1 MGRNSELAVT
11 IATTERLRRGTDN
24 FRLGRSG
31 ADFSSS
37 RSHRGRG
44 PSSPAQFAGLAPRA
58 RNAHC
63 GSVGRTGNL
72 DNVTDLHPP
81 KIELFDVAGMTN
93 TDPKGFVRQVDRYET
108 TEFGL
113 YMGRPLDGHP
123 NIAYFRSWLL
133 PARGLRI
140 GRWLAHPGQTL
151 DHDVYIDVVDIE
163 PGAVWRTRDLYL
175 DILVRDQRDLWVLD
189 TDEVLEAHTAGL
201 LDRVTVQRAFERTF
215 AAVEGI
221 AAAGYDVERWLGLP
235 LTWADSI

>member
-1 MGRNSELAVT
+1 MRNSPSVRGMSPMGRNSELAVT

-133 PARGLRI
+133 LER
-140 GRWLAHPGQTL
+140 
-151 DHDVYIDVVDIE
+151 
-163 PGAVWRTRDLYL
+163 GAVWRTRDLYL

-215 AAVEGI
+215 AAVE
-221 AAAGYDVERWLGLP
+221 
-235 LTWADSI
+235 